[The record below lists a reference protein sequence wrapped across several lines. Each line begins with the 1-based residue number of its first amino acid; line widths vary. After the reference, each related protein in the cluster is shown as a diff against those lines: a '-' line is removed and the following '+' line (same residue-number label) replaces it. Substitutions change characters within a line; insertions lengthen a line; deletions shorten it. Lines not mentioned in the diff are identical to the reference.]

1 MDQELLK
8 YCFGKGLLLDR
19 EVLNLFN
26 EAEDIESVK
35 LIIERLGKSVQQK
48 IITKDFLSQNKE
60 SVVKVL
66 SDLPFK
72 TQKSL
77 EKLKIKLGLS
87 IEISK
92 EISKNENPTKNYF
105 SLVNV
110 LDSIPQ
116 KTEKLE
122 VKNFV
127 THFRNRFLKMKEF
140 LQNHPKL
147 ENVVSINKISGSR
160 QGVSVIGFVSDKRVT
175 KNKNMILE
183 LEDLTGRIRVLINKD
198 KSEIY
203 ELAED
208 ISLDSIIGIRGSGS
222 REILFANQIAFPEA
236 RLFERKNSPYDEN
249 VLFTG
254 DFHFGSKRFLE
265 ENFLKFVDYLNGK
278 NYGDSE
284 IEKIK
289 YLYIVGDLVAGIG
302 NYPNQERDLSI
313 LNLEEQFCRF
323 AELLGRI
330 RKDIKIIISPGNHD
344 GVRLMEPQPV
354 FDEKFAW
361 ALHDMKNVVL
371 TGNPYYTNIGAGKNF
386 SGFDILTYHGF
397 SFFYYTDNIPSLIKN
412 KAAHNPELVMKYIL
426 KNRHLAPTHAST
438 QYYPLEE
445 DGLLIKKIPDIF
457 VTGHMHKSAVSYY
470 NNILLV
476 SVSTWETLT
485 DYMEKVGSKPDFC
498 KVPMFNLKTR
508 AVKIL
513 DFEGE
518 ENQSN

>member
-1 MDQELLK
+1 
-8 YCFGKGLLLDR
+8 
-19 EVLNLFN
+19 NLFN
-26 EAEDIESVK
+26 EAEDIESIK
-35 LIIERLGKSVQQK
+35 LIIEKLGKSIQQK
-48 IITKDFLSQNKE
+48 IITKDFLNQNKE
-60 SVVKVL
+60 RVVKVL
-66 SDLPFK
+66 SGLPSE

-92 EISKNENPTKNYF
+92 EISKNEKPLQYHPP
-105 SLVNV
+105 LVNV
-110 LDSIPQ
+110 LTSAPQ

-140 LQNHPKL
+140 LQNHSKL
-147 ENVVSINKISGSR
+147 ENVISINKISGNR
-160 QGVSVIGFVSDKRVT
+160 QGVSVIGFVSDKRIT

-203 ELAED
+203 DLAEE
-208 ISLDSIIGIRGSGS
+208 ISLDSIIGVRGSGN
-222 REILFANQIAFPEA
+222 REIMFANEIVFPEA
-236 RLFERKNSPYDEN
+236 RLFERKKSPYDEN
-249 VLFTG
+249 VLFIG

-265 ENFLKFVDYLNGK
+265 ENFLRFVDYLNGK
-278 NYGDSE
+278 TGDPE
-284 IEKIK
+284 AEKIK

-302 NYPNQERDLSI
+302 NYPNQEKDLSI
-313 LNLEEQFCRF
+313 LNLEEQFCRLV
-323 AELLGRI
+323 ELLGKI
-330 RKDIKIIISPGNHD
+330 RRDIKIIISPGNHD

-361 ALHDMKNVVL
+361 ALHDMKNVIL
-371 TGNPYYTNIGAGKNF
+371 TGNPCYTNIGAGKNF
-386 SGFDILTYHGF
+386 SGFDVLTYHGF

-412 KAAHNPELVMKYIL
+412 KAAHNPEFVMKYIL

-438 QYYPLEE
+438 QYYPSEE
-445 DGLLIKKIPDIF
+445 DELLIKKIPDIF
-457 VTGHMHKSAVSYY
+457 VTGHLHKSAVSYY

-508 AVKIL
+508 TVKIL
-513 DFEGE
+513 DFEEE